1 MSKFTNFLGKIAPIA
16 GAVTNV
22 FAPGAGSV
30 VSGALTGIAA
40 AGSAPA
46 RTVSPP
52 ARTVSPPPSAPP
64 PVSSF
69 TPPAVPTDK
78 GSVSYQ
84 KWSNKAVQDA
94 LNQGDFEAAEDL
106 ARNAGGGSKSVSS
119 SSSDKWSG
127 GQSSSGGG
135 SSGDKWETPSGS
147 FNIAA
152 SAAAVVF
159 ALTLFSGTASKVVRR
174 VRSRYQTRRR
184 YRRG

>member
-40 AGSAPA
+40 AGSA
-46 RTVSPP
+46 P

-127 GQSSSGGG
+127 GQSSGGGG
-135 SSGDKWETPSGS
+135 SSDNKWETPSGS

-152 SAAAVVF
+152 PAAAVVF